1 MISSPFSRFF
11 ILPGQATHHVLF
23 EQGRKFYNFFE
34 SLAERKKEGDMKIRI
49 KKWIVN
55 RSPLAGVV
63 LSVILSL
70 SWGLVITFLWG
81 Q

>member
-1 MISSPFSRFF
+1 LQKEEKRGMKIRLKKW
-11 ILPGQATHHVLF
+11 I
-23 EQGRKFYNFFE
+23 E
-34 SLAERKKEGDMKIRI
+34 SLAKRKKEGGMKIRL
-49 KKWIVN
+49 KQLIVS
-55 RSPLAGVV
+55 RSPLAGIV